1 MASIQRSG
9 SALQSAGPPLAAIEC
24 AGPPLAALQSSGPL
38 LAALQSSGP
47 LLAALQSSGPPLAAL
62 QGAGSLLAEALDSL
76 SAVNECRTI
85 HWRYSASILE
95 FVTTTTPPLST
106 LRCLV
111 ILLIAYIYRDAF

>member
-1 MASIQRSG
+1 MRD
-9 SALQSAGPPLAAIEC
+9 PPLTALEG
-24 AGPPLAALQSSGPL
+24 AGSL
-38 LAALQSSGP
+38 LAALE
-47 LLAALQSSGPPLAAL
+47 
-62 QGAGSLLAEALDSL
+62 GAGSLLAEALDSL

>member
-1 MASIQRSG
+1 MAGIQRSG

-47 LLAALQSSGPPLAAL
+47 
-62 QGAGSLLAEALDSL
+62 LLAEALDSL